1 MDATLLP
8 SATTAQSLR
17 DGFRIQPLRAWRA
30 VRRLIG
36 DKEDTRQVFEIMNA
50 LAGKSI
56 HHAYMR
62 LLDTEEG
69 GRQAYRRE
77 EFAERLE
84 DGAWLAQFEAGTVG
98 AAYRNFIAPRQLSA
112 YGLAAESRKVPEA
125 ADVDR
130 LHPIAWLAR
139 RLRDVHDVWH
149 VLAGYG
155 TDALG
160 ETCVVAFSY
169 AQTKSLGFGFIA
181 LAGAYEFSRDR
192 TGLPYKRAVWQA
204 YRHGRRA
211 AWLPAE
217 DYVKLFGEPLDQAR
231 QRLNIAAPTIYDSL
245 PAEYREQLPAQRFA
259 QPA

>member
-50 LAGKSI
+50 LAGRSV

-112 YGLAAESRKVPEA
+112 YGLAAESRKVLEA

-181 LAGAYEFSRDR
+181 LAGVAAGRCLRPRLVCF
-192 TGLPYKRAVWQA
+192 
-204 YRHGRRA
+204 RRA
-211 AWLPAE
+211 PYRARRRFLRPRRLRPRLRPRPLLHPARS
-217 DYVKLFGEPLDQAR
+217 A
-231 QRLNIAAPTIYDSL
+231 
-245 PAEYREQLPAQRFA
+245 
-259 QPA
+259 